1 MKEQHQG
8 IEEAVG
14 ISGVGGITVGT
25 GSSDRFTAPTR
36 GYKSSSLSCLSLL
49 GIMSTY
55 YPMDSI
61 PKMEE
66 VLPSLANVSLSI
78 NDSFAFS
85 LANEANGKI
94 RLGCRTRG

>member
-1 MKEQHQG
+1 MG
-8 IEEAVG
+8 ITG
-14 ISGVGGITVGT
+14 LGGITVAT

-36 GYKSSSLSCLSLL
+36 GSKSSSLSCLSLL

-66 VLPSLANVSLSI
+66 VLPSLANVTLSVNEIPLSLS
-78 NDSFAFS
+78 
-85 LANEANGKI
+85 L
-94 RLGCRTRG
+94 